1 MLTKFL
7 WLLLTSTFFVFI
19 STLKYNS
26 APISFMLISGG
37 VVFLLLSI
45 MIFPDIIRD
54 IRKYLNPF
62 SGQIETFKDVN
73 AFLVNYKYFTFYNGD
88 MHGDIYDIKEEFYP
102 DGQLKSRIKSLV
114 HPKYYYIVTVNLMWY
129 SNFDLSSPFLVPK
142 GIYWSNDKNDDL
154 RFFLK
159 ERYIPLRVFIWNH
172 RDAINA
178 ELSRQKKE
186 SEHANVK
193 AENIAEYKKQEQ
205 DIKKA
210 CRRG

>member
-1 MLTKFL
+1 MLAKFL
-7 WLLLTSTFFVFI
+7 GLLLTSAYIAFI
-19 STLKYNS
+19 LTLKHNS
-26 APISFMLISGG
+26 ASMSLALISGG
-37 VVFLLLSI
+37 VVILLLSI
-45 MIFPDIIRD
+45 MIFPDIIKD
-54 IRKYLNPF
+54 IRKYFNSF

-73 AFLVNYKYFTFYNGD
+73 AFLVNYKYFTFRND
-88 MHGDIYDIKEEFYP
+88 DIHGDKYDIKEEFYP
-102 DGQLKSRIKSLV
+102 DGQLKSRMKSLV

-159 ERYIPLRVFIWNH
+159 ERNIPLRVFIWNH
-172 RDAINA
+172 KDAINA
-178 ELSRQKKE
+178 ELLRQKKE
-186 SEHANVK
+186 SERANIK

-210 CRRG
+210 G